1 MFIVN
6 LEALK
11 QADVAQL
18 LLVDPR
24 QIRNYH
30 RESPPIPSHGTG
42 RSLHYKW
49 TEVLPWRDMRRER
62 ARSEIL
68 ERMESGAVDEK
79 LERALLARVQRQRIE
94 IENAKAR
101 GEVITLDLYAK
112 AMEDL
117 ITPARI
123 NLLSLRPKLE
133 VEIGREAA
141 IKVEIEIKKIL
152 ADLGGEE
159 A

>member
-1 MFIVN
+1 MN
-6 LEALK
+6 LDALK
-11 QADVAQL
+11 QADVAAL

-24 QIRNYH
+24 QVRNYH
-30 RESPPIPSHGTG
+30 RETPPIPSHGEG
-42 RSLHYKW
+42 RGLHYKW
-49 TEVLPWRDMRRER
+49 SEVLPWRDMRRER
-62 ARSEIL
+62 AKTEI
-68 ERMESGAVDEK
+68 MEQITGGLVNEK
-79 LERALLARVQRQRIE
+79 LERALLARAQRERIE

-112 AMEDL
+112 AIEDL

-141 IKVEIEIKKIL
+141 VKVETEIKKIL
-152 ADLGGEE
+152 EDLGGEG